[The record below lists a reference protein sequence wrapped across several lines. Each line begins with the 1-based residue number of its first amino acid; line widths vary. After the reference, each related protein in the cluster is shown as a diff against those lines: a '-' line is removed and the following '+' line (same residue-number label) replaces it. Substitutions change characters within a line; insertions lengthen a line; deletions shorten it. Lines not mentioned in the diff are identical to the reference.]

1 MALILGTPLL
11 ALFLVIVTGMALG
24 RINLGGL
31 SLGSSGVIFT
41 ALALGHLGYSIPGGV
56 GGLGLVL
63 FVYCVGITAGPRF
76 FRAFVRQGERLALLG
91 LALVVLGGG
100 ATYGFARLLA
110 IPVDLA
116 LGVFAGAMTSTP
128 ALAAAL
134 EALPAGGKTAVGY
147 GLAYPFGVVGV
158 VLFVQLL
165 PRLLHKTMKQLEEQ
179 AGPTEEDKGQVV
191 HMLVEVTNPAVEGKT
206 LDELDF
212 LAQSNCLVSREL
224 EGISL
229 EPVASGLEVRLGQ
242 HLLLVGRETQLEAV
256 IPLLGKR
263 SARTD
268 CVLETEQHRM
278 RVVVTS
284 PEVVGKTLAELSL
297 RTLHG
302 VTVARVYRHGVEFV
316 PRPDTPI
323 HYGNMLQVV
332 GEPENLRAFAALAG
346 HRARAYD
353 ETDLLSVGVGLV
365 AGVLLG
371 MVSFGLGGSQ
381 LSLGMAGGPLL
392 VALVLGHF
400 GRIGPVA
407 GYLPRASRLLLQ
419 ELGLVFFLADA
430 GVKAGGQLVPVLSQY
445 SASLLGAAAGIAFI
459 PMVAGFV
466 VARWALRMDLLQ
478 SLGAICGGMTSTPG
492 LGVITSRTD
501 HETPVISYATIY
513 PVALILLTVCARLLA
528 LVL

>member
-1 MALILGTPLL
+1 
-11 ALFLVIVTGMALG
+11 
-24 RINLGGL
+24 
-31 SLGSSGVIFT
+31 
-41 ALALGHLGYSIPGGV
+41 
-56 GGLGLVL
+56 
-63 FVYCVGITAGPRF
+63 
-76 FRAFVRQGERLALLG
+76 
-91 LALVVLGGG
+91 
-100 ATYGFARLLA
+100 
-110 IPVDLA
+110 
-116 LGVFAGAMTSTP
+116 
-128 ALAAAL
+128 
-134 EALPAGGKTAVGY
+134 
-147 GLAYPFGVVGV
+147 
-158 VLFVQLL
+158 
-165 PRLLHKTMKQLEEQ
+165 
-179 AGPTEEDKGQVV
+179 
-191 HMLVEVTNPAVEGKT
+191 
-206 LDELDF
+206 
-212 LAQSNCLVSREL
+212 
-224 EGISL
+224 
-229 EPVASGLEVRLGQ
+229 
-242 HLLLVGRETQLEAV
+242 
-256 IPLLGKR
+256 
-263 SARTD
+263 
-268 CVLETEQHRM
+268 M